1 MVSNK
6 PPKFR
11 ADRKLRTKEV
21 KQLPQGN
28 SVKQSHCWA
37 YDMGLLVP
45 ITAFSYSTFDIN
57 S

>member
-45 ITAFSYSTFDIN
+45 ITAFSYSTFDVN